1 MDVYLPYYQV
11 IFIAGDTVCFPFLC
25 APECCSLI
33 WFRFFLSFP
42 FFVFW
47 GRVRSGEGI
56 LRESFARSCNVFDL
70 NLEPMLYISVSLFD
84 CSVHFWL
91 GLVSREE
98 KEVTIFLI
106 VMRNQL

>member
-1 MDVYLPYYQV
+1 M

-33 WFRFFLSFP
+33 WFRVFLSFP
-42 FFVFW
+42 VFVFW

-56 LRESFARSCNVFDL
+56 LRESFAQSCNVFNL

-91 GLVSREE
+91 DWSVE
-98 KEVTIFLI
+98 KKKKL
-106 VMRNQL
+106 QSS